1 MIISFIVVPL
11 WGIEG
16 AALATTLSTSFIMI
30 SCLLYTFRVSK
41 VPLAIKDFI
50 KILAASLIMGIVC
63 LVIPPNFLGLIA
75 ALFIGIIVYV
85 GSLIFLKGLKKDDL
99 KLAYKIADKTGP
111 LRPKINNIIAK
122 LSKYTQD

>member
-1 MIISFIVVPL
+1 
-11 WGIEG
+11 
-16 AALATTLSTSFIMI
+16 
-30 SCLLYTFRVSK
+30 
-41 VPLAIKDFI
+41 
-50 KILAASLIMGIVC
+50 MGIVC